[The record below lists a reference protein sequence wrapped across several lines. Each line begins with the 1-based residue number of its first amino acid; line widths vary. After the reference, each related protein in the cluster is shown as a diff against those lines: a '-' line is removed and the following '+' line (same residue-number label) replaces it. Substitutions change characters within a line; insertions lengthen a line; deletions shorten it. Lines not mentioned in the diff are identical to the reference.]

1 MHLPPSIYVMSR
13 PTVHIL
19 RTGLIKYAQGL
30 NLQKLITAATTTSNG
45 RIDDSDATASAF
57 KNILIL
63 TEHQPVY
70 TIGIRTKD
78 YTIDDEAHLRRLGAE
93 FFQTN
98 RGGLITFHGP
108 GQLIAYPIL
117 HLKHFKPSIRWYV
130 CHLEKTI
137 IDLCQQYGL
146 NWAKTTPDTGVWIDD
161 RKICAMGVHCKR
173 YITSHGLAL
182 NCNVDLKWFDHI
194 VPCGLVGKQVT
205 SLTKEL
211 NRTITVDDATD
222 IFLSSFKKTFNCNL
236 IDLTDDETKTLLNK
250 SSCM

>member
-1 MHLPPSIYVMSR
+1 MSR
-13 PTVHIL
+13 PIVHIL
-19 RTGLIKYAQGL
+19 RTGLIKYGHGS
-30 NLQKLITAATTTSNG
+30 NLQKLIAAAATTTTNCI
-45 RIDDSDATASAF
+45 IDDNASAAAF
-57 KNILIL
+57 KNVLIL

-78 YTIDDEAHLRRLGAE
+78 YTIDDEAHLRSLGAE

-108 GQLIAYPIL
+108 GQLVAYPIL
-117 HLKHFKPSIRWYV
+117 HLKQFRPSIRWYV

-146 NWAKTTPDTGVWIDD
+146 DQAKTTPDTGVWIDD

-182 NCNVDLKWFDHI
+182 NCDIDLKWFDHI

-205 SLTKEL
+205 SLTNEL
-211 NRTITVDDATD
+211 NRTITVPDATD
-222 IFLSSFKKTFNCNL
+222 VFLSSFKKMFNCKL
-236 IDLTDDETKTLLNK
+236 IDMTDDETKMLINK
-250 SSCM
+250 SSSI